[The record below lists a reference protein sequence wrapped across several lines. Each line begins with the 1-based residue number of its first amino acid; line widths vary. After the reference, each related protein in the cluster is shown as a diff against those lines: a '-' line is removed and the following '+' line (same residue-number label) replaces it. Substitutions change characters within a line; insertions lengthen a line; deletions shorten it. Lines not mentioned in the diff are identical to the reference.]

1 MFLNK
6 VQLHKKKSN
15 DVSGKK
21 IRTLLYFNI
30 LRLAEVSGIELNAK
44 IWPSYLRVDPSV
56 QFVVR
61 FYSRRNCSMLNGVK
75 QKRDSI

>member
-1 MFLNK
+1 MMF
-6 VQLHKKKSN
+6 QE
-15 DVSGKK
+15 KK

-61 FYSRRNCSMLNGVK
+61 LYSRRNCSMLNGVK